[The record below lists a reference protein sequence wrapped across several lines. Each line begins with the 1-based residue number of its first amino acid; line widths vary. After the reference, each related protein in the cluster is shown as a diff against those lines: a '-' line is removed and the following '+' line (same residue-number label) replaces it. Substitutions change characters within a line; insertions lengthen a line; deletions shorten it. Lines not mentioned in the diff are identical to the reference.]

1 MPIATN
7 IIEKS
12 KDSDFNAEA
21 AEKSKDRKENIDRK
35 INYKRN
41 NLKI

>member
-7 IIEKS
+7 KIEKS
-12 KDSDFNAEA
+12 NDRNFNAEA
-21 AEKSKDRKENIDRK
+21 AEKSKDRKENTDRK

-41 NLKI
+41 NLKN